1 MHLSKRISLLLTV
14 FIFALFNLNAQTVTG
29 KISDEKGESLPGVS
43 VLVKGTT
50 NGVIT
55 DLDGK
60 YSLIVDKNATLVY
73 SYVGFLTKEE
83 VLGGRSSVN
92 VTLAVDT
99 KALGEVVVVGYGT
112 QRKVTVTGAVATL
125 QGEKIIKSPATDISN
140 SLAGRLPGL
149 VVIQQRR
156 LRRGLWCQRQA

>member
-1 MHLSKRISLLLTV
+1 MLNFIQRTRLSKRISLLLTV

-99 KALGEVVVVGYGT
+99 KALG
-112 QRKVTVTGAVATL
+112 KTVF
-125 QGEKIIKSPATDISN
+125 
-140 SLAGRLPGL
+140 R
-149 VVIQQRR
+149 
-156 LRRGLWCQRQA
+156 